1 MLIKQIALARC
12 GGGYGNELMYK
23 VEVTISVKL
32 LLGNAKDNTE
42 KTDCTGFVE
51 TIRYPSEMMKI

>member
-1 MLIKQIALARC
+1 MWR
-12 GGGYGNELMYK
+12 GYDNELMYK

-51 TIRYPSEMMKI
+51 TIRCPSEMMKI

>member
-1 MLIKQIALARC
+1 MWR
-12 GGGYGNELMYK
+12 GYDNELMYK
-23 VEVTISVKL
+23 VEVTVSVKL

>member
-1 MLIKQIALARC
+1 MWR
-12 GGGYGNELMYK
+12 GYDNVLMYK

-42 KTDCTGFVE
+42 KTDWTGFVE